1 MKNNLQ
7 LNIQNSSLFCVHF
20 INENIPQKQRIKK
33 LNEVAI
39 KQMSIFLSDDNI
51 KNWRVNKNEK

>member
-20 INENIPQKQRIKK
+20 INENISQKQRIKK

-39 KQMSIFLSDDNI
+39 KQMNILLTDDNI
-51 KNWRVNKNEK
+51 KKLEK